1 MMDEYISKQQI
12 LKKAREHQNSPF
24 GIPVIIAEIKKADVV
39 KEANMKNSDIKEFVR
54 KLKENISVIFIGD
67 NTPMRVVQEVTIDR
81 ILKEMEDSR

>member
-1 MMDEYISKQQI
+1 
-12 LKKAREHQNSPF
+12 
-24 GIPVIIAEIKKADVV
+24 
-39 KEANMKNSDIKEFVR
+39 MKNPDIKEFVR